1 MMFASVFASL
11 GTRIMFVV
19 LAALLGLG
27 GLFIGFVKVIQ
38 KDVLAQLMEHL
49 ETGQYKKRE
58 KTLAYMTKILE
69 QGIHEYYKNFDNA
82 TARKMALD
90 YFKRINDDK
99 GMIYMVVVDKNG
111 VVLFD
116 PVNPKTVGQSG
127 LDAQSVDGVYYV
139 RGYLEAAKK
148 GGGYTYYKMPKYD
161 GGVPEKKFAYSH
173 YDEVSQMVIAT
184 TSYYTDYT
192 DINTE
197 NQAIKEGVNKVFNE
211 NTTKLFLWILTATI
225 ALVVLT
231 LIYAKLRIVKRI
243 DELVLK
249 INAFS
254 HGDKDLRAKIDVGDR
269 NDEISQVGRGINLF
283 VENARLI
290 MEEIKGISTSNKT
303 SMDKLVQIAQET
315 QKSMKDSSTTLNSV
329 KNKATDVASMMN
341 ISIEQS
347 QGLRKRLIET
357 QGLVKESKD
366 AIGDL
371 FSQIIESAH
380 TEEELSSKVEQLS
393 RNADDVK
400 SILDIIN
407 DIADQT
413 NLLAL
418 NAAIEAARAGEH
430 GRGFAVVAD
439 EVRNLAGRTQK
450 SLAEINST
458 IMVIVQEINAVS
470 SQMNLNS
477 QKMERLSDMSKS
489 VQETYEKMSSNL
501 SSVVLDSNQSMD
513 DYAKSGRQIEAMV
526 SDFAEVEK
534 VASKTLADSSDIL
547 NIATHV
553 SGTTMNLDKQVN
565 LFKT

>member
-1 MMFASVFASL
+1 MMFSSMFASL
-11 GTRIMFVV
+11 GTRIMLVV

-27 GLFIGFVKVIQ
+27 GLFIGFVKVMQ

-49 ETGQYKKRE
+49 ENGQYKKRE

-69 QGIHEYYKNFDNA
+69 QGIHEYYKSFDNA

-173 YDEVSQMVIAT
+173 YDEVSQMVIAA
-184 TSYYTDYT
+184 TSYYT

-197 NQAIKEGVNKVFNE
+197 NKAIKEGVNKVFNE

-225 ALVVLT
+225 VLVVLT
-231 LIYAKLRIVKRI
+231 LVYAKLRIVKRI

-290 MEEIKGISTSNKT
+290 MEEIKGISTLNKT
-303 SMDKLVQIAQET
+303 SMDKLVQITQET

-329 KNKATDVASMMN
+329 KNKATDIASMMN

-371 FSQIIESAH
+371 FSQITESAH
-380 TEEELSSKVEQLS
+380 TEEELSSQVEQLS

-513 DYAKSGRQIEAMV
+513 DYAKSGHQIEAMV
-526 SDFAEVEK
+526 SDFVEVEK

-553 SGTTMNLDKQVN
+553 SETTINLDKQVN

>member
-1 MMFASVFASL
+1 MMFSSMFASL
-11 GTRIMFVV
+11 GTRIMLVV

-27 GLFIGFVKVIQ
+27 GLFIGFVKVMQ

-173 YDEVSQMVIAT
+173 YDEVSQMVIAA
-184 TSYYTDYT
+184 TSYYT

-197 NQAIKEGVNKVFNE
+197 NKAIKEGVNKVFNE

-231 LIYAKLRIVKRI
+231 LLYAKLRIVKRI

-254 HGDKDLRAKIDVGDR
+254 RGDKDLRIKIDVGDR
-269 NDEISQVGRGINLF
+269 NDEISQVGHGVNLF

-290 MEEIKGISTSNKT
+290 MEEIKGISTLNKT
-303 SMDKLVQIAQET
+303 SMDKLVQITQET

-329 KNKATDVASMMN
+329 KNKATDIASMMN

-371 FSQIIESAH
+371 FSQITESAH

-458 IMVIVQEINAVS
+458 IMVIVQEINDVS

-501 SSVVLDSNQSMD
+501 SSVVQDSNQSMD
-513 DYAKSGRQIEAMV
+513 DYAKSGHQIEAMV

>member
-1 MMFASVFASL
+1 MFASL
-11 GTRIMFVV
+11 GTRIMLVV

-27 GLFIGFVKVIQ
+27 GLFIGFVKVMQ

-49 ETGQYKKRE
+49 ENGQYKKRE

-111 VVLFD
+111 IVLFD

-127 LDAQSVDGVYYV
+127 LEAQSVDGVYYV

-173 YDEVSQMVIAT
+173 YDEVSQMVIAA
-184 TSYYTDYT
+184 TSYYT

-197 NQAIKEGVNKVFNE
+197 NKAIKEGVNKVFNE

-254 HGDKDLRAKIDVGDR
+254 HGDKDLRVKIEVDDR
-269 NDEISQVGRGINLF
+269 NDEISQVGRGVNLF

-303 SMDKLVQIAQET
+303 SMDKLVQITQET

-329 KNKATDVASMMN
+329 KNKATDIASMMN

-371 FSQIIESAH
+371 FSQITESAH

-458 IMVIVQEINAVS
+458 IMVIVQEINDVS

-477 QKMERLSDMSKS
+477 QKMERLNDMSKS

-513 DYAKSGRQIEAMV
+513 DYAKSGHQIEAMV

-553 SGTTMNLDKQVN
+553 SETTMNLDKQVN

>member
-11 GTRIMFVV
+11 GTRIMLVV

-27 GLFIGFVKVIQ
+27 GLFIGFVKVMQ

-58 KTLAYMTKILE
+58 KTLAYMTKIIE
-69 QGIHEYYKNFDNA
+69 QGIHEYYKSFDNA

-173 YDEVSQMVIAT
+173 YDEVSQMVIAA
-184 TSYYTDYT
+184 TSYYT

-197 NQAIKEGVNKVFNE
+197 NKAIKEGVGKVFNE
-211 NTTKLFLWILTATI
+211 NTAKLFLWILTATI

-254 HGDKDLRAKIDVGDR
+254 HGDKDLRTKIDVGDR
-269 NDEISQVGRGINLF
+269 NDEISQVGRGVNLF

-341 ISIEQS
+341 ASIEQS

-380 TEEELSSKVEQLS
+380 TEEELSSQVEQLS

-513 DYAKSGRQIEAMV
+513 DYAKSGHQIEAMV
-526 SDFAEVEK
+526 SDFVGVEK

-553 SGTTMNLDKQVN
+553 SETTMNLDKQVN

>member
-38 KDVLAQLMEHL
+38 KDVLVQLMEHL

-173 YDEVSQMVIAT
+173 YDEVSQMVIAA
-184 TSYYTDYT
+184 TSYYT

-197 NQAIKEGVNKVFNE
+197 NRAIKEGVNKVFNE
-211 NTTKLFLWILTATI
+211 NTAKLFLWILTATI

-329 KNKATDVASMMN
+329 KNKATGVANMMN
-341 ISIEQS
+341 ASIEQS

-371 FSQIIESAH
+371 FSQITESAH

-501 SSVVLDSNQSMD
+501 SSVVRDSNQSMD
-513 DYAKSGRQIEAMV
+513 DYAKSGHQIEAMV
-526 SDFAEVEK
+526 SDFVEVEK

>member
-1 MMFASVFASL
+1 ML
-11 GTRIMFVV
+11 VV

-27 GLFIGFVKVIQ
+27 GLFIGFVKVMQ

-49 ETGQYKKRE
+49 ENDQYKKRE
-58 KTLAYMTKILE
+58 KTLAYMTKLLE
-69 QGIHEYYKNFDNA
+69 QGIHEYYKSFDNA

-173 YDEVSQMVIAT
+173 YDEVSQMVIAA
-184 TSYYTDYT
+184 TSYYT

-197 NQAIKEGVNKVFNE
+197 NKAIKEGVNKVFNE

-231 LIYAKLRIVKRI
+231 LVYAKLRIVKRI

-254 HGDKDLRAKIDVGDR
+254 CGDKDLRAKIDVDDR

-303 SMDKLVQIAQET
+303 SMNKLVQITQET
-315 QKSMKDSSTTLNSV
+315 QKSMKNSSTTLNSV
-329 KNKATDVASMMN
+329 KNKATDIASMMN
-341 ISIEQS
+341 ASIEQS

-371 FSQIIESAH
+371 FSQITESAH
-380 TEEELSSKVEQLS
+380 TEEELSSQVEQLS

-458 IMVIVQEINAVS
+458 IMVIVQEINDVS

-501 SSVVLDSNQSMD
+501 SLVVQDSNQSMD
-513 DYAKSGRQIEAMV
+513 DYAKSGHQIEAMV
-526 SDFAEVEK
+526 SDFIEVEK

>member
-1 MMFASVFASL
+1 MMFFSMFASL
-11 GTRIMFVV
+11 GTRIMLVV

-27 GLFIGFVKVIQ
+27 GLFIGFVKVMQ

-49 ETGQYKKRE
+49 ENGQYKKRE
-58 KTLAYMTKILE
+58 KTLAYMTKLLE
-69 QGIHEYYKNFDNA
+69 QGIHEYYKSFDNA

-90 YFKRINDDK
+90 YFKHINDDK

-173 YDEVSQMVIAT
+173 YDEVSQMVIAA
-184 TSYYTDYT
+184 TSYYT

-197 NQAIKEGVNKVFNE
+197 NKAIKEGVNKVFNE

-231 LIYAKLRIVKRI
+231 LVYAKLRIVKRI
-243 DELVLK
+243 DELVFK

-290 MEEIKGISTSNKT
+290 MEEIKGISTLNKT
-303 SMDKLVQIAQET
+303 SMDQLVQITQET
-315 QKSMKDSSTTLNSV
+315 QKSMKNSSTTLNSV
-329 KNKATDVASMMN
+329 KNKATDIASMMN

-371 FSQIIESAH
+371 FSQITESAH
-380 TEEELSSKVEQLS
+380 TEEELSSQVEQLS

-526 SDFAEVEK
+526 SDFVEVEK

-553 SGTTMNLDKQVN
+553 SETTINLDKQVN

>member
-1 MMFASVFASL
+1 
-11 GTRIMFVV
+11 MFVV

-27 GLFIGFVKVIQ
+27 GLFIGFVKVMQ

-58 KTLAYMTKILE
+58 KTLAYMTKLLE
-69 QGIHEYYKNFDNA
+69 QGIHEYYKSFDNA

-90 YFKRINDDK
+90 YFKHINDDK

-173 YDEVSQMVIAT
+173 YDEVSQMVIVA
-184 TSYYTDYT
+184 TSYYT

-197 NQAIKEGVNKVFNE
+197 NKAIKEGVNKVFNE
-211 NTTKLFLWILTATI
+211 NTAKLFLWILTATI

-254 HGDKDLRAKIDVGDR
+254 HGDKDLRTKIDVGDR
-269 NDEISQVGRGINLF
+269 NDEISQVGRGVNLF

-341 ISIEQS
+341 ASIEQS

-380 TEEELSSKVEQLS
+380 TEEELSSQVEQLS

-501 SSVVLDSNQSMD
+501 SSVVSDSNQSMD

-526 SDFAEVEK
+526 SDFVGVEK

>member
-173 YDEVSQMVIAT
+173 YDEVSQMVIAA
-184 TSYYTDYT
+184 TSYYT

-197 NQAIKEGVNKVFNE
+197 DKAIKEGVNKVFNE

-254 HGDKDLRAKIDVGDR
+254 HGDKDLRARIDVGDR
-269 NDEISQVGRGINLF
+269 NDEISQVGRGVNLF

-329 KNKATDVASMMN
+329 KNKATDIASMMN

-371 FSQIIESAH
+371 FSQITESAH

-501 SSVVLDSNQSMD
+501 SSVVQDSNQSMD
-513 DYAKSGRQIEAMV
+513 DYAKSGHQIEAMV
-526 SDFAEVEK
+526 SDFMEVEK
-534 VASKTLADSSDIL
+534 VSSKTLADSSDIL

-553 SGTTMNLDKQVN
+553 SETTMNLDKQVN

>member
-1 MMFASVFASL
+1 MFSSMFASL
-11 GTRIMFVV
+11 GTRIMLVV

-27 GLFIGFVKVIQ
+27 GLFIGFVKVMQ

-58 KTLAYMTKILE
+58 KTLAYMTKIIE
-69 QGIHEYYKNFDNA
+69 QGIHEYYKSFDNA

-184 TSYYTDYT
+184 TSYYTD
-192 DINTE
+192 INTE
-197 NQAIKEGVNKVFNE
+197 NQAIKEGVNKVFDE
-211 NTTKLFLWILTATI
+211 NATKLFLWILTATI

-254 HGDKDLRAKIDVGDR
+254 HGDKDLRAKIEVGDR
-269 NDEISQVGRGINLF
+269 NDEISQVGRGVNLF

-303 SMDKLVQIAQET
+303 SMDELVQIAQET

-329 KNKATDVASMMN
+329 KNKATDIASMMN

-458 IMVIVQEINAVS
+458 IMVIVQEINDVS

-501 SSVVLDSNQSMD
+501 SSVVSDSNQSMD

-526 SDFAEVEK
+526 SDFVEVEK

-553 SGTTMNLDKQVN
+553 SGTTMSLDKQVN

>member
-11 GTRIMFVV
+11 GTRIMLVV

-38 KDVLAQLMEHL
+38 KDVLVQLMEHL

-69 QGIHEYYKNFDNA
+69 QGIHEYYKNFDNT

-173 YDEVSQMVIAT
+173 YDEVSQMVIAA
-184 TSYYTDYT
+184 TSYYT

-197 NQAIKEGVNKVFNE
+197 NKAIKEGVNKVFNE
-211 NTTKLFLWILTATI
+211 NTTRLFLWILTATI

-249 INAFS
+249 VNAFS
-254 HGDKDLRAKIDVGDR
+254 HGDKDLRIKIDVGDR
-269 NDEISQVGRGINLF
+269 NDEISQVGRGVNLF

-303 SMDKLVQIAQET
+303 SMDKLVQIVQET
-315 QKSMKDSSTTLNSV
+315 QKSMKNSSTTLNSV
-329 KNKATDVASMMN
+329 KNKATDIASMMN

-371 FSQIIESAH
+371 FSQITESAH

-458 IMVIVQEINAVS
+458 IMVIVQEINDVS

-513 DYAKSGRQIEAMV
+513 DYAKSGHQIEAMV

>member
-58 KTLAYMTKILE
+58 KTLAYMTKIIE

-173 YDEVSQMVIAT
+173 YDEVSQMVIAA
-184 TSYYTDYT
+184 TSYYT

-197 NQAIKEGVNKVFNE
+197 NKAIKEGVNKVFNE
-211 NTTKLFLWILTATI
+211 NTAKLFLWILTATI

-249 INAFS
+249 VNAFS

-269 NDEISQVGRGINLF
+269 SDEISQVGRGINLF

-329 KNKATDVASMMN
+329 KNKATDVANMMN
-341 ISIEQS
+341 ASIEQS

-371 FSQIIESAH
+371 FSQITESAH

-458 IMVIVQEINAVS
+458 IMVIVQEINDVS

-501 SSVVLDSNQSMD
+501 SSVVRDSNQSMD
-513 DYAKSGRQIEAMV
+513 DYAKSGHQIEAMV

>member
-1 MMFASVFASL
+1 MMFSSVFASL

-27 GLFIGFVKVIQ
+27 GLFIGFVKVMQ

-173 YDEVSQMVIAT
+173 YDEVSQMVIAA
-184 TSYYTDYT
+184 TSYYT

-197 NQAIKEGVNKVFNE
+197 NKAIKEGVNKVFNE
-211 NTTKLFLWILTATI
+211 NTAKLFLWILTATI

-254 HGDKDLRAKIDVGDR
+254 HGDKDLRARIDVGDR
-269 NDEISQVGRGINLF
+269 NDEISQVGRGVNLF

-329 KNKATDVASMMN
+329 KNKATDVANMMN
-341 ISIEQS
+341 TSIEQS

-371 FSQIIESAH
+371 FSQITESAH

-458 IMVIVQEINAVS
+458 IMVIVQEINDVS

-501 SSVVLDSNQSMD
+501 SSVVQDSNQSMD

-526 SDFAEVEK
+526 SDFADVEK

>member
-1 MMFASVFASL
+1 MMFASL
-11 GTRIMFVV
+11 GTRIMLVV

-27 GLFIGFVKVIQ
+27 GLFIGFVKVMQ

-49 ETGQYKKRE
+49 ENGQYKKRE
-58 KTLAYMTKILE
+58 KTLAYMTKLLE
-69 QGIHEYYKNFDNA
+69 QGIHEYYKSFDNA

-173 YDEVSQMVIAT
+173 YDEVSQMVIAA
-184 TSYYTDYT
+184 TSYYT

-197 NQAIKEGVNKVFNE
+197 NKAIKEGVNKVFNE

-231 LIYAKLRIVKRI
+231 LVYAKLRIVKRI

-269 NDEISQVGRGINLF
+269 NDEISQVGRGVNLF

-303 SMDKLVQIAQET
+303 SMDQLVQIAQET
-315 QKSMKDSSTTLNSV
+315 QKSMKNSSTTLNSV

-371 FSQIIESAH
+371 FSQITESAH
-380 TEEELSSKVEQLS
+380 TEEELSSQVEQLS

-513 DYAKSGRQIEAMV
+513 DYAKSGHQVEAMV
-526 SDFAEVEK
+526 SDFVEVEK
-534 VASKTLADSSDIL
+534 VASKTLADSLDIL

-553 SGTTMNLDKQVN
+553 SETTINLDKQVN

>member
-1 MMFASVFASL
+1 MMFSSMFASL
-11 GTRIMFVV
+11 GTRIMLVV

-27 GLFIGFVKVIQ
+27 LGGLFVGFVKVMQ

-49 ETGQYKKRE
+49 ENGQYKKRE
-58 KTLAYMTKILE
+58 KTLAYMTKLLE
-69 QGIHEYYKNFDNA
+69 QGIHEYYKSFDNA

-173 YDEVSQMVIAT
+173 YDEVSQMVIAA
-184 TSYYTDYT
+184 TSYYT

-197 NQAIKEGVNKVFNE
+197 NKAIKEGVNKVFNE

-225 ALVVLT
+225 TLVVLT
-231 LIYAKLRIVKRI
+231 LVYAKLRIVKRI

-290 MEEIKGISTSNKT
+290 MEEIKGISTLNKT
-303 SMDKLVQIAQET
+303 SMDQLVQITQET

-329 KNKATDVASMMN
+329 KNKATDIASMMN

-371 FSQIIESAH
+371 FSQITESAH
-380 TEEELSSKVEQLS
+380 TEEKLSSQVEQLS

-501 SSVVLDSNQSMD
+501 SSVVSDSNQSMD
-513 DYAKSGRQIEAMV
+513 DYAKSGHQIEAMV
-526 SDFAEVEK
+526 SDFVEVEK

-553 SGTTMNLDKQVN
+553 SETTINLDKQVN

>member
-1 MMFASVFASL
+1 MMFSSMFASL
-11 GTRIMFVV
+11 GTRIMLVV

-27 GLFIGFVKVIQ
+27 GLFIGFVKVMQ

-49 ETGQYKKRE
+49 ENGQYKKRE
-58 KTLAYMTKILE
+58 KTLAYMTKLLE
-69 QGIHEYYKNFDNA
+69 QGIHEYYKSFDNA

-173 YDEVSQMVIAT
+173 YDEVSQMVIAA
-184 TSYYTDYT
+184 TSYYT

-197 NQAIKEGVNKVFNE
+197 NKAIKEGVVKVFNE

-225 ALVVLT
+225 ALMVLT

-290 MEEIKGISTSNKT
+290 MEEIKGISTLNKT
-303 SMDKLVQIAQET
+303 SMDKLVQITQET
-315 QKSMKDSSTTLNSV
+315 QKSMKDSTTTLNSV
-329 KNKATDVASMMN
+329 KNKATDITSMMN

-371 FSQIIESAH
+371 FSQITESAH
-380 TEEELSSKVEQLS
+380 TEEELSSQVEQLS

-513 DYAKSGRQIEAMV
+513 DYAKSGHQIEAMV
-526 SDFAEVEK
+526 NDFVEVEK

-553 SGTTMNLDKQVN
+553 SETTINLDKQVN

>member
-27 GLFIGFVKVIQ
+27 GLFIGFVKVMQ

-58 KTLAYMTKILE
+58 KTLAYMTKLLE
-69 QGIHEYYKNFDNA
+69 QGIHEYYKSFDNA

-173 YDEVSQMVIAT
+173 YDEVSQMVIAA
-184 TSYYTDYT
+184 TSYYT

-197 NQAIKEGVNKVFNE
+197 NKAIKEGVNKVFNE
-211 NTTKLFLWILTATI
+211 NTAKLFLWILTATI

-254 HGDKDLRAKIDVGDR
+254 HGDKDLRTKIDVGDR
-269 NDEISQVGRGINLF
+269 NDEISQVGRGVNLF

-341 ISIEQS
+341 ASIEQS

-357 QGLVKESKD
+357 QGFVKESKD

-380 TEEELSSKVEQLS
+380 TEEELSSQVEQLS

-501 SSVVLDSNQSMD
+501 SSVVSDSNQSMD

-526 SDFAEVEK
+526 SDFVGVEK

>member
-1 MMFASVFASL
+1 MFSSL
-11 GTRIMFVV
+11 GVRIVFVV
-19 LAALLGLG
+19 LAALISLG
-27 GLFIGFVKVIQ
+27 GLSVGLVKFMQ
-38 KDVLAQLMEHL
+38 KDALAQLMEHL
-49 ETGQYKKRE
+49 ETEQYKKRE
-58 KTLAYMTKILE
+58 KTLAYMTKLLE
-69 QGIHEYYKNFDNA
+69 QGIHEYYKNFDSA

-111 VVLFD
+111 IVLFD

-173 YDEVSQMVIAT
+173 YDEVSQMVIAA
-184 TSYYTDYT
+184 TSYYT

-197 NQAIKEGVNKVFNE
+197 NKAIKEGVNKVFDE

-254 HGDKDLRAKIDVGDR
+254 RGDKDLRIKINVGDR
-269 NDEISQVGRGINLF
+269 NDEISQVGRVVNLF

-290 MEEIKGISTSNKT
+290 MEEIKGISTLNKT

-315 QKSMKDSSTTLNSV
+315 QKSMKNSSTTLNSV
-329 KNKATDVASMMN
+329 KNKATDIASMMN
-341 ISIEQS
+341 ASIEQS

-357 QGLVKESKD
+357 QGLVKESKE

-371 FSQIIESAH
+371 FSQITESAH

-513 DYAKSGRQIEAMV
+513 DYAKSGHQIEGMV
-526 SDFAEVEK
+526 SDFVEVEK
-534 VASKTLADSSDIL
+534 VASKTLVDSSDIL

-553 SGTTMNLDKQVN
+553 SETTMNLDKQVN

>member
-173 YDEVSQMVIAT
+173 YDEVSQMVIAA
-184 TSYYTDYT
+184 TSYYT

-211 NTTKLFLWILTATI
+211 NTAKLFLWILTATI

-254 HGDKDLRAKIDVGDR
+254 HGDKDLRARIDVGDR
-269 NDEISQVGRGINLF
+269 NDEISQVGRGVNLF

-341 ISIEQS
+341 ASIEQS

-371 FSQIIESAH
+371 FSQITESAH

-458 IMVIVQEINAVS
+458 IMVIVQEINDVS

-501 SSVVLDSNQSMD
+501 SSVVSDSNQSMD
-513 DYAKSGRQIEAMV
+513 DYAKSGHQIEAMV
-526 SDFAEVEK
+526 SDFVEVEK

-553 SGTTMNLDKQVN
+553 SGTTMNLDQQVN

>member
-1 MMFASVFASL
+1 MFSSMFSSL
-11 GTRIMFVV
+11 GARIMLVV
-19 LAALLGLG
+19 LAALISLG
-27 GLFIGFVKVIQ
+27 GLFIGFVKVMQ

-58 KTLAYMTKILE
+58 KTLAYMTELLE

-173 YDEVSQMVIAT
+173 YDNVSQMVIAA
-184 TSYYTDYT
+184 TSYYT

-197 NQAIKEGVNKVFNE
+197 NKAIKEGVDKVFNE
-211 NTTKLFLWILTATI
+211 NTTKLFLWILSATI

-231 LIYAKLRIVKRI
+231 LLYAKLRIVKRI

-254 HGDKDLRAKIDVGDR
+254 HGDKDLRAKIDVDDR
-269 NDEISQVGRGINLF
+269 NDEISQVGRGVNSF

-290 MEEIKGISTSNKT
+290 MEEIKGISTLNKT
-303 SMDKLVQIAQET
+303 SMDKLVQITQET

-329 KNKATDVASMMN
+329 KNKATDIAGMMN
-341 ISIEQS
+341 MSIEQS

-371 FSQIIESAH
+371 FSQITESAH

-458 IMVIVQEINAVS
+458 IMVIVQEINSVS

-513 DYAKSGRQIEAMV
+513 DYAKSGHQIEAMV
-526 SDFAEVEK
+526 SDFVEVEK
-534 VASKTLADSSDIL
+534 VASKTLADSSEIL

>member
-11 GTRIMFVV
+11 GTRIVFVV
-19 LAALLGLG
+19 LAALISLG
-27 GLFIGFVKVIQ
+27 GLFIGFVKVMQ
-38 KDVLAQLMEHL
+38 KDVSAQLMEHL

-58 KTLAYMTKILE
+58 KTLAYMTKLLE
-69 QGIHEYYKNFDNA
+69 QGIHEYYKSFDNA

-173 YDEVSQMVIAT
+173 YDEVSQMVIAA
-184 TSYYTDYT
+184 TSYYT

-197 NQAIKEGVNKVFNE
+197 NKAIKEGVNKVFNE

-225 ALVVLT
+225 TLVVLT

-254 HGDKDLRAKIDVGDR
+254 HGDKDLRTKIDVGDR
-269 NDEISQVGRGINLF
+269 NDEISQVGRGVNLF

-290 MEEIKGISTSNKT
+290 MEEIKRISTSNKT

-341 ISIEQS
+341 ASIEQS

-380 TEEELSSKVEQLS
+380 TEEELSSQVEQLS

-489 VQETYEKMSSNL
+489 VRETYEKMSSNL
-501 SSVVLDSNQSMD
+501 SSVVRDSNQSMD

-526 SDFAEVEK
+526 SDFVEVEK

>member
-1 MMFASVFASL
+1 MMFSSMFASL

-27 GLFIGFVKVIQ
+27 GLFIGFVKVMQ
-38 KDVLAQLMEHL
+38 KDVLMQLMEHL

-173 YDEVSQMVIAT
+173 YDEVSQMVIAA
-184 TSYYTDYT
+184 TSYYT

-197 NQAIKEGVNKVFNE
+197 NKAIKEGVNKVFNE

-303 SMDKLVQIAQET
+303 SMDELVQIVQET
-315 QKSMKDSSTTLNSV
+315 QKSMKNSSTTLNSV
-329 KNKATDVASMMN
+329 KNKATDIASMMN

-371 FSQIIESAH
+371 FSQITESAH

-458 IMVIVQEINAVS
+458 IMVIVQEINDVS

-513 DYAKSGRQIEAMV
+513 DYAKSGHQIEAMV

>member
-27 GLFIGFVKVIQ
+27 GLFIGFVKVMQ

-58 KTLAYMTKILE
+58 KTLAYMTKLLE
-69 QGIHEYYKNFDNA
+69 QGIHEYYKSFDNA

-127 LDAQSVDGVYYV
+127 LGLQSVDGVYYV

-173 YDEVSQMVIAT
+173 YDEVSQMVIAA
-184 TSYYTDYT
+184 TSYYT

-197 NQAIKEGVNKVFNE
+197 NKAIKEGVNKVFNE
-211 NTTKLFLWILTATI
+211 NTAKLFLWILTATI

-254 HGDKDLRAKIDVGDR
+254 HGDKDLRTKIDVGDR
-269 NDEISQVGRGINLF
+269 NDEISQVGRGVNLF

-341 ISIEQS
+341 ASIEQS

-380 TEEELSSKVEQLS
+380 TEEELSSQVEQLS

-501 SSVVLDSNQSMD
+501 SSVVSDSNQSMD

-526 SDFAEVEK
+526 SDFVGVEK

>member
-1 MMFASVFASL
+1 MMFSSMFASL
-11 GTRIMFVV
+11 GTRIMLVV

-27 GLFIGFVKVIQ
+27 GLFIGFVKVMQ

-49 ETGQYKKRE
+49 ENGQYKKRE
-58 KTLAYMTKILE
+58 KTLAYMTKLLE
-69 QGIHEYYKNFDNA
+69 QGIHEYYKSFDNA

-148 GGGYTYYKMPKYD
+148 GGDYTYYKMPKYD

-173 YDEVSQMVIAT
+173 YDEVSQMVIAA
-184 TSYYTDYT
+184 TSYYT

-197 NQAIKEGVNKVFNE
+197 NKAIKEGVNKVFNE

-231 LIYAKLRIVKRI
+231 LVYAKLRIVKRI
-243 DELVLK
+243 DELVFK

-290 MEEIKGISTSNKT
+290 MEEIKGISTLNKT
-303 SMDKLVQIAQET
+303 SMDKLVQITQET
-315 QKSMKDSSTTLNSV
+315 QKSMKDSTTTLNSV
-329 KNKATDVASMMN
+329 KNKATDIASMMN

-371 FSQIIESAH
+371 FSQITESAH
-380 TEEELSSKVEQLS
+380 TEEELSSQVEQLS

-513 DYAKSGRQIEAMV
+513 DYAKSGHQIEAMV
-526 SDFAEVEK
+526 SDFVEVEK
-534 VASKTLADSSDIL
+534 VASKTLADSSEIL

>member
-1 MMFASVFASL
+1 MFASL
-11 GTRIMFVV
+11 GTRIMLVV

-27 GLFIGFVKVIQ
+27 GLFIGFVKVMQ
-38 KDVLAQLMEHL
+38 KDVLVQLMEHL
-49 ETGQYKKRE
+49 ENGQYKKRE
-58 KTLAYMTKILE
+58 KTLAYMTKLLE
-69 QGIHEYYKNFDNA
+69 QGIHEYYKSFDNA

-173 YDEVSQMVIAT
+173 YDEVSQMVIAA
-184 TSYYTDYT
+184 TSYYT

-197 NQAIKEGVNKVFNE
+197 NKAIKEGVNKVFNE

-231 LIYAKLRIVKRI
+231 LAYAKLRIVKRI

-249 INAFS
+249 TNAFS
-254 HGDKDLRAKIDVGDR
+254 HGDKDLRAKIDVGDH
-269 NDEISQVGRGINLF
+269 NDEISQVGHGINLF

-290 MEEIKGISTSNKT
+290 MEEIKGISTLNKT
-303 SMDKLVQIAQET
+303 SMDQLVQITQET
-315 QKSMKDSSTTLNSV
+315 QKSMKNSSTTLNSV
-329 KNKATDVASMMN
+329 KNKATDIASMMN
-341 ISIEQS
+341 ASIEQS

-371 FSQIIESAH
+371 FSQITESAH
-380 TEEELSSKVEQLS
+380 TEEELSSQVEQLS

-513 DYAKSGRQIEAMV
+513 DYAKSGHQIEAMV
-526 SDFAEVEK
+526 SDFVEVEK

>member
-1 MMFASVFASL
+1 MMFSSMFASL
-11 GTRIMFVV
+11 GTRIMLVV

-27 GLFIGFVKVIQ
+27 GLFIGFVKVMQ

-49 ETGQYKKRE
+49 ENGQYKKRE
-58 KTLAYMTKILE
+58 KTLAYMTKLLE
-69 QGIHEYYKNFDNA
+69 QGIHEYYKSFDNA

-173 YDEVSQMVIAT
+173 YDEVSQMVIAA
-184 TSYYTDYT
+184 TSYYT

-197 NQAIKEGVNKVFNE
+197 NKAIKEGVNKVFNE

-254 HGDKDLRAKIDVGDR
+254 HGDKDLRARIDVGDR
-269 NDEISQVGRGINLF
+269 NDEISQVGRGVNLF

-329 KNKATDVASMMN
+329 KNKATDIVGMMN

-347 QGLRKRLIET
+347 QGLRKRLIGT

-371 FSQIIESAH
+371 FSQITESAH
-380 TEEELSSKVEQLS
+380 TEEELSSQVKQLS

-489 VQETYEKMSSNL
+489 VQETYDKMSSNL

-513 DYAKSGRQIEAMV
+513 DYAKSGHQIEAMV
-526 SDFAEVEK
+526 SDFVEVEK

-553 SGTTMNLDKQVN
+553 SETAMNLDKQVN

>member
-1 MMFASVFASL
+1 ML
-11 GTRIMFVV
+11 VV

-27 GLFIGFVKVIQ
+27 GLFIGFVKVMQ

-49 ETGQYKKRE
+49 ENGQYKKRE
-58 KTLAYMTKILE
+58 KTLAYMTKLLE
-69 QGIHEYYKNFDNA
+69 QGIHEYYKSFDNA

-173 YDEVSQMVIAT
+173 YDEVSQMVIAA
-184 TSYYTDYT
+184 TSYYT

-197 NQAIKEGVNKVFNE
+197 NKAIKEGVNKVFNE

-231 LIYAKLRIVKRI
+231 LVYAKLRIVKRI

-290 MEEIKGISTSNKT
+290 MEEIKGISTLNKT
-303 SMDKLVQIAQET
+303 SMDKLVQITQET

-329 KNKATDVASMMN
+329 KNKATDIASMMN

-371 FSQIIESAH
+371 FSQITESAH
-380 TEEELSSKVEQLS
+380 TEEELSSQVEQLS

-513 DYAKSGRQIEAMV
+513 DYAKSGHQIEAMV
-526 SDFAEVEK
+526 SDFVEVEK

-553 SGTTMNLDKQVN
+553 SETTMNLDKQVN

>member
-27 GLFIGFVKVIQ
+27 GLFIGFVKVMQ

-58 KTLAYMTKILE
+58 KTLAYMTKLLE
-69 QGIHEYYKNFDNA
+69 QGIHEYYKSFDNA

-184 TSYYTDYT
+184 TSYYTD
-192 DINTE
+192 INTE
-197 NQAIKEGVNKVFNE
+197 NKAIKEGVNKVFNE
-211 NTTKLFLWILTATI
+211 NTAKLFLWILTATI

-254 HGDKDLRAKIDVGDR
+254 HGDKDLRTKIDVGDR
-269 NDEISQVGRGINLF
+269 NDEISQVGRGVNLF

-341 ISIEQS
+341 ASIEQS

-380 TEEELSSKVEQLS
+380 TEEELSSQVEQLS

-501 SSVVLDSNQSMD
+501 SSVVQDSNQSMD

-526 SDFAEVEK
+526 SDFVGVEK

>member
-1 MMFASVFASL
+1 MFSSMFASL
-11 GTRIMFVV
+11 GTRIMLVV

-27 GLFIGFVKVIQ
+27 GLFIGFVKVMQ

-58 KTLAYMTKILE
+58 KTLAYMAKILE

-173 YDEVSQMVIAT
+173 YDEVSQMVIAA
-184 TSYYTDYT
+184 TSYYT

-197 NQAIKEGVNKVFNE
+197 NKAIKEGVNKVFNE

-254 HGDKDLRAKIDVGDR
+254 HGSKDLRIKIDVDDR
-269 NDEISQVGRGINLF
+269 NDEISQVGRGVNLF

-315 QKSMKDSSTTLNSV
+315 QKSMKNSSTTLNSV
-329 KNKATDVASMMN
+329 KNKATDIASMMN

-371 FSQIIESAH
+371 FSQITESAH

-501 SSVVLDSNQSMD
+501 SSVVSDSNQSLD
-513 DYAKSGRQIEAMV
+513 DYAKSGHQIEAMV

-534 VASKTLADSSDIL
+534 VASKTLADSSDVL

>member
-1 MMFASVFASL
+1 MMFSSMFASL
-11 GTRIMFVV
+11 GTRIMLVV

-27 GLFIGFVKVIQ
+27 GLFIGFVKVMQ

-49 ETGQYKKRE
+49 ENGQYKKRE
-58 KTLAYMTKILE
+58 KTLAYMTKLLE
-69 QGIHEYYKNFDNA
+69 QGIHEYYKSFDNA

-173 YDEVSQMVIAT
+173 YDEVSQMVIAA
-184 TSYYTDYT
+184 TSYYT

-197 NQAIKEGVNKVFNE
+197 NKAIKEGVNKVFNE

-231 LIYAKLRIVKRI
+231 LVYARLRIVKRI

-290 MEEIKGISTSNKT
+290 MEEIKGISALNKT
-303 SMDKLVQIAQET
+303 SMDKLVQITQET
-315 QKSMKDSSTTLNSV
+315 QKSIKNSSTTLNSV
-329 KNKATDVASMMN
+329 KNKATDIASMMN
-341 ISIEQS
+341 ASIEQS

-371 FSQIIESAH
+371 FSQITESAH
-380 TEEELSSKVEQLS
+380 TEEELSSQVEQLS

-513 DYAKSGRQIEAMV
+513 DYAKSGHQIEAMV
-526 SDFAEVEK
+526 SDFVEVEK

-553 SGTTMNLDKQVN
+553 SETTINLDKQVN

>member
-1 MMFASVFASL
+1 MVFASIFSSL
-11 GTRIMFVV
+11 GARIVLVV

-27 GLFIGFVKVIQ
+27 GLSISLVKVMQ
-38 KDVLAQLMEHL
+38 KDALEQLMGHL

-58 KTLAYMTKILE
+58 KTLAYMTRLLE

-116 PVNPKTVGQSG
+116 PVNPKTIGQSG
-127 LDAQSVDGVYYV
+127 LNLQSVDGVYYV
-139 RGYLEAAKK
+139 KGYLEAAKK

-173 YDEVSQMVIAT
+173 YDEVSQMVIAA
-184 TSYYTDYT
+184 TSYYTD
-192 DINTE
+192 INAE
-197 NQAIKEGVNKVFNE
+197 NQAIKEGVEKVFNE

-243 DELVLK
+243 DDLVLK

-254 HGDKDLRAKIDVGDR
+254 HGDKDLRAKIDVDDR
-269 NDEISQVGRGINLF
+269 NDEISQVGHGVNLF
-283 VENARLI
+283 VEKARLI
-290 MEEIKGISTSNKT
+290 IEEIKGISTLNKT
-303 SMDKLVQIAQET
+303 SMDKLVQITKET
-315 QKSMKDSSTTLNSV
+315 QESMENSSTTLNSV
-329 KNKATDVASMMN
+329 KDKATDVASVMN
-341 ISIEQS
+341 ASIEQS

-371 FSQIIESAH
+371 FSQIIESTH

-501 SSVVLDSNQSMD
+501 SSVVSDSNQSMD

-526 SDFAEVEK
+526 SDFVGVEK
-534 VASKTLADSSDIL
+534 VVSKTLADSSDIL

>member
-1 MMFASVFASL
+1 MFSSMFSSL
-11 GTRIMFVV
+11 GARIMLVV
-19 LAALLGLG
+19 LAALISLG
-27 GLFIGFVKVIQ
+27 GLFIGLAKVMQ

-49 ETGQYKKRE
+49 ETVQYKKRE
-58 KTLAYMTKILE
+58 KTLAYMTELIE

-116 PVNPKTVGQSG
+116 PVNPKTVDQSG

-139 RGYLEAAKK
+139 RGYLQAAKK

-173 YDEVSQMVIAT
+173 YDEVSQMVIAA
-184 TSYYTDYT
+184 TSYYT

-197 NQAIKEGVNKVFNE
+197 NKAIKEGVDKVFNE
-211 NTTKLFLWILTATI
+211 NTTKLFLWILIATI

-231 LIYAKLRIVKRI
+231 LLYAKLRIVKRI

-254 HGDKDLRAKIDVGDR
+254 HGDKDLRAKIDVDDR
-269 NDEISQVGRGINLF
+269 NDEISQVGRGVNSF

-290 MEEIKGISTSNKT
+290 MEEIKGISTLNKT
-303 SMDKLVQIAQET
+303 SMDKLVQIMQET

-329 KNKATDVASMMN
+329 KNKATDIAGMMN

-371 FSQIIESAH
+371 FSQITESAH

-513 DYAKSGRQIEAMV
+513 DYAKSGHQIEAMV
-526 SDFAEVEK
+526 SDFVEVEK
-534 VASKTLADSSDIL
+534 VASKTLADSSEIL

>member
-1 MMFASVFASL
+1 MFASVFASL

-27 GLFIGFVKVIQ
+27 GLFIGFVKVMQ
-38 KDVLAQLMEHL
+38 KDVLVQLMEHL

-58 KTLAYMTKILE
+58 KTLAYMTKLLE
-69 QGIHEYYKNFDNA
+69 QGIHKYYKNSDNA

-127 LDAQSVDGVYYV
+127 LSLQSVDGVYYV

-173 YDEVSQMVIAT
+173 YDEVSQMVIAA
-184 TSYYTDYT
+184 TSYYT

-249 INAFS
+249 TNAFS
-254 HGDKDLRAKIDVGDR
+254 RGDKDLRAKIDVGDR

-290 MEEIKGISTSNKT
+290 MEEIKGISTLNKT
-303 SMDKLVQIAQET
+303 SMDKLVQITQET
-315 QKSMKDSSTTLNSV
+315 QKSMKNSSTTLNSV
-329 KNKATDVASMMN
+329 KNKATDIASMMN
-341 ISIEQS
+341 ASIEQS

-371 FSQIIESAH
+371 FSQITESAH

-458 IMVIVQEINAVS
+458 IMVIVQEINDVS

-513 DYAKSGRQIEAMV
+513 DYAKSGHQIEAMV

>member
-1 MMFASVFASL
+1 MVFSSMFASL
-11 GTRIMFVV
+11 GTRIMLVV

-27 GLFIGFVKVIQ
+27 GLFIGFVKVMQ

-58 KTLAYMTKILE
+58 KTLAYMTKLLE
-69 QGIHEYYKNFDNA
+69 QGIHEYYKSFDNA

-173 YDEVSQMVIAT
+173 YDEVSQMVIAA
-184 TSYYTDYT
+184 TSYYT

-197 NQAIKEGVNKVFNE
+197 NKAIKEGVNKVFNE

-243 DELVLK
+243 DELVFK

-269 NDEISQVGRGINLF
+269 NDEISQVSRGVNLF

-290 MEEIKGISTSNKT
+290 MEEIKGISTLNKT
-303 SMDKLVQIAQET
+303 SMGKLVQITQET
-315 QKSMKDSSTTLNSV
+315 QKSMKNSSTTLNSV
-329 KNKATDVASMMN
+329 KNKVTDIASMMN
-341 ISIEQS
+341 ASIEQS

-357 QGLVKESKD
+357 QAFVKESKD
-366 AIGDL
+366 AIGHL
-371 FSQIIESAH
+371 FSQITESAH
-380 TEEELSSKVEQLS
+380 TEEELSSQVEQLS

-501 SSVVLDSNQSMD
+501 SSVVQDSNQSMD
-513 DYAKSGRQIEAMV
+513 DYAKSGHQIEAMV
-526 SDFAEVEK
+526 SDFVEVEK
-534 VASKTLADSSDIL
+534 MASKTLADSSDIL

-553 SGTTMNLDKQVN
+553 SETAMNLDKQVN

>member
-1 MMFASVFASL
+1 MNGVFSMFASL
-11 GTRIMFVV
+11 GTRIMLVV
-19 LAALLGLG
+19 LAALIFLG
-27 GLFIGFVKVIQ
+27 GLSIGLVKFMQ
-38 KDVLAQLMEHL
+38 KDALAQLMEHL

-58 KTLAYMTKILE
+58 KTLAYMTKLLE
-69 QGIHEYYKNFDNA
+69 QGIHEYYKDFDNA

-173 YDEVSQMVIAT
+173 YDEVSQMVIAA
-184 TSYYTDYT
+184 TSYYT

-197 NQAIKEGVNKVFNE
+197 NRAIKEGVNKVFNE
-211 NTTKLFLWILTATI
+211 NTAKLFLWILTATI

-341 ISIEQS
+341 ASIEQS
-347 QGLRKRLIET
+347 QGLRKRLIEM

-477 QKMERLSDMSKS
+477 QKMERLSNMSKS

-501 SSVVLDSNQSMD
+501 SSVVLGSNQSMD
-513 DYAKSGRQIEAMV
+513 DYTKSGHQIEAMV
-526 SDFAEVEK
+526 SDFVEVEK

-553 SGTTMNLDKQVN
+553 SETTMNLDKQVN

>member
-1 MMFASVFASL
+1 MFASVFASL

-38 KDVLAQLMEHL
+38 KDVLVQLMEHL

-139 RGYLEAAKK
+139 MGYLEAAKK

-173 YDEVSQMVIAT
+173 YDEVSQMVIAA
-184 TSYYTDYT
+184 TSYYT

-197 NQAIKEGVNKVFNE
+197 NKAIKEGVNKVFNE

-329 KNKATDVASMMN
+329 KNKATDIASMMN

-347 QGLRKRLIET
+347 QGLRKCLIET

-371 FSQIIESAH
+371 FSQITESAH

-458 IMVIVQEINAVS
+458 IMVIVQEINDVS

-513 DYAKSGRQIEAMV
+513 DYAKSGHQIEAMV

>member
-1 MMFASVFASL
+1 MMFSSMFASL
-11 GTRIMFVV
+11 GTRIMLVV

-27 GLFIGFVKVIQ
+27 GLFIGFVKVMQ

-49 ETGQYKKRE
+49 ENGQYKKRE
-58 KTLAYMTKILE
+58 KTLAYMTKLLE
-69 QGIHEYYKNFDNA
+69 QGIHEYYKSFDNA

-173 YDEVSQMVIAT
+173 YDEVSQMVIAA
-184 TSYYTDYT
+184 TSYYT

-197 NQAIKEGVNKVFNE
+197 NKAIKEGVNKVFNE

-231 LIYAKLRIVKRI
+231 LVYAKLRIVKRI

-290 MEEIKGISTSNKT
+290 MEEIKGISTLNKT
-303 SMDKLVQIAQET
+303 SMDQLVQITQET

-329 KNKATDVASMMN
+329 KNKATDIASMMN

-371 FSQIIESAH
+371 FSQITESAH
-380 TEEELSSKVEQLS
+380 TEEELSSQVEQLS

-513 DYAKSGRQIEAMV
+513 DYAKSGHQIEAMV
-526 SDFAEVEK
+526 SDFVEVEK
-534 VASKTLADSSDIL
+534 VASKTLADSSEIL

>member
-1 MMFASVFASL
+1 MFASL
-11 GTRIMFVV
+11 GTRIMLVV

-27 GLFIGFVKVIQ
+27 GLFIGFIKVMQ
-38 KDVLAQLMEHL
+38 KDVLVQLMEHL
-49 ETGQYKKRE
+49 ENRQYKKRE

-173 YDEVSQMVIAT
+173 YDEVSSMVIAA
-184 TSYYTDYT
+184 TSYYT

-197 NQAIKEGVNKVFNE
+197 NRAIKEGVNKVFNE
-211 NTTKLFLWILTATI
+211 NTAKLFLWILTATI

-249 INAFS
+249 ISAFS

-290 MEEIKGISTSNKT
+290 MEEIKGISTLNKT

-315 QKSMKDSSTTLNSV
+315 QKNMKDSSTTLNSV
-329 KNKATDVASMMN
+329 KNKATDIASMMN

-371 FSQIIESAH
+371 FSQITESAH

-458 IMVIVQEINAVS
+458 IMVIVQEINDVS

-513 DYAKSGRQIEAMV
+513 DYAKSGHQIEAMV
-526 SDFAEVEK
+526 SDFIEVEK

-553 SGTTMNLDKQVN
+553 SGTTMDLDKQVN

>member
-1 MMFASVFASL
+1 MMFSSMFASL
-11 GTRIMFVV
+11 GTRIMLVV

-27 GLFIGFVKVIQ
+27 GLFIGFVKVMQ

-49 ETGQYKKRE
+49 ENGQYKKRE
-58 KTLAYMTKILE
+58 KTLAYMTKLLE
-69 QGIHEYYKNFDNA
+69 QGIHEYYKSFDNA

-127 LDAQSVDGVYYV
+127 LEAQSVDGVYYV

-173 YDEVSQMVIAT
+173 YDEVSQMVIAA
-184 TSYYTDYT
+184 TSYYT

-197 NQAIKEGVNKVFNE
+197 NKAIKEGVNKVFNE

-231 LIYAKLRIVKRI
+231 LVYAKLRIVKRI
-243 DELVLK
+243 DELVFK
-249 INAFS
+249 TNAFS

-290 MEEIKGISTSNKT
+290 MEEIKGISTLNKT
-303 SMDKLVQIAQET
+303 SMDKLVQITQET
-315 QKSMKDSSTTLNSV
+315 QKSMKDSTTTLNSV
-329 KNKATDVASMMN
+329 KNKATDIASMMN

-357 QGLVKESKD
+357 QGLVKESKN

-371 FSQIIESAH
+371 FSQITESAH
-380 TEEELSSKVEQLS
+380 TEEELSSQVEQLS

-513 DYAKSGRQIEAMV
+513 DYAKSGHQIEAMV
-526 SDFAEVEK
+526 SDFVEVEK

-553 SGTTMNLDKQVN
+553 SETTINLDKQVN

>member
-11 GTRIMFVV
+11 GTRIVFVV
-19 LAALLGLG
+19 LAALISLG
-27 GLFIGFVKVIQ
+27 GLFIGFVKIMQ
-38 KDVLAQLMEHL
+38 KDVSAQLMEHL

-58 KTLAYMTKILE
+58 KTLAYMTELLE
-69 QGIHEYYKNFDNA
+69 QGIHGYYKNFDNA

-127 LDAQSVDGVYYV
+127 LSLQSVDGVYYV

-173 YDEVSQMVIAT
+173 YDEVSQMVIAA
-184 TSYYTDYT
+184 TSYYT

-197 NQAIKEGVNKVFNE
+197 NQAITEGVGKVFNE

-225 ALVVLT
+225 ALAVLT

-243 DELVLK
+243 DGLVLK

-254 HGDKDLRAKIDVGDR
+254 HGDKDLRAKIEVDDR
-269 NDEISQVGRGINLF
+269 NDEISQVGRGVNLF

-341 ISIEQS
+341 ASIEQS

-501 SSVVLDSNQSMD
+501 SSVVSDSNQSMD

-526 SDFAEVEK
+526 SDFVEVEK

-553 SGTTMNLDKQVN
+553 SGTTMSLDKQVN